1 MPQAEQI
8 VHCQNMLGE
17 GPLWHPQEKKLYWL
31 DILGKKVQCYDPRD
45 GAQES
50 FSLDEIV
57 SVIALREK
65 GSFVAAGENGF
76 SFWDGSSPRVEHIHD
91 PEAGKQGARFND
103 GKVDRAGRF
112 WAGTMTRKGASS
124 ALYRLDADLQVETM
138 QQNLTISN
146 GIGWSPDN
154 KTMYHVDTLRLVI
167 FAHDFDLQSG
177 TLSYKRPLVR
187 FDPDEGVPDG
197 LTVEAEG
204 CIWCALWGGWR
215 VMRFSPD
222 GETLLEVMVAVS
234 QPSSCIFGGEDLGI
248 LFITSAREDL
258 RPANLAVEPL
268 AGDLFA
274 YQTGVQGL
282 TEPAFKG

>member
-57 SVIALREK
+57 SVIALCEK

-124 ALYRLDADLQVETM
+124 ALYRPGCGPASRDHAAEPDHLERHRLEPG
-138 QQNLTISN
+138 QQ
-146 GIGWSPDN
+146 D
-154 KTMYHVDTLRLVI
+154 HVPC
-167 FAHDFDLQSG
+167 G
-177 TLSYKRPLVR
+177 Y
-187 FDPDEGVPDG
+187 
-197 LTVEAEG
+197 
-204 CIWCALWGGWR
+204 
-215 VMRFSPD
+215 
-222 GETLLEVMVAVS
+222 
-234 QPSSCIFGGEDLGI
+234 
-248 LFITSAREDL
+248 
-258 RPANLAVEPL
+258 PA
-268 AGDLFA
+268 AGDLRTRF
-274 YQTGVQGL
+274 
-282 TEPAFKG
+282 